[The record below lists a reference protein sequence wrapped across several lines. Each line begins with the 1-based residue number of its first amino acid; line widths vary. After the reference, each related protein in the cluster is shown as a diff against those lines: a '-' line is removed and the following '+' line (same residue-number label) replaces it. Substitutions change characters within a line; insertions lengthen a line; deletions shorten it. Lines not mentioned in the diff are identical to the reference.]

1 MDQLPIPLVS
11 SMETANLYSLYVGDL
26 DATVTEA
33 QLTDFFSGINGFVF
47 AVLCKDNNTG
57 QSLRHGFVD
66 FADLESARVAM
77 ATRNNTL
84 MNGKAIRVMW
94 RHDEYKTNED
104 ANLFVKNL
112 DSSIDNMKLQ
122 AIFAKYGNILS
133 CKVQV
138 FGNGNSKGYGY
149 VQFETPES
157 AKKAI
162 EELNGHDIEGK
173 KIYVDHFKKKEDRI
187 QSDVGYTNLYVKNL
201 KQSVTEETL
210 QEKFSV
216 FGNITSLVI
225 SRDSNGVSK
234 GFGFVNF
241 ERPEDAK
248 KAEESMNGAQLESK
262 VLYVAKAL
270 KKQERQ
276 HMLQRQLQGMSQEE
290 QIQQYKGFNV
300 YVKHINDDVDE
311 DQLKEFFNICG
322 MVKSVKI
329 MRNDNGISRG
339 FGFVCFSKPEEA
351 ERAIRILNGK
361 YAGAAY

>member
-1 MDQLPIPLVS
+1 MDQLPTPVVS
-11 SMETANLYSLYVGDL
+11 SMETANLNSLYVGDL

-33 QLTDFFSGINGFVF
+33 QLTEFFSGMNGFVS

-57 QSLRHGFVD
+57 QSLRHGFVE
-66 FADLESARVAM
+66 FAEPESARVAM

-94 RHDEYKTNED
+94 RHDDYKTNED

-122 AIFAKYGNILS
+122 AIFSNYGNILS

-138 FGNGNSKGYGY
+138 FDNGNSKGYGY

-157 AKKAI
+157 AQKAI
-162 EELNGHDIEGK
+162 EELNGHYIEGK
-173 KIYVDHFKKKEDRI
+173 RIYVDLFKKKEDRI
-187 QSDVGYTNLYVKNL
+187 QSDVEHTNLYVKNL

-276 HMLQRQLQGMSQEE
+276 HTLQRQLQGMSLEE
-290 QIQQYKGFNV
+290 QLQQDKGFNV

-322 MVKSVKI
+322 MIKSVKI
-329 MRNDNGISRG
+329 MRNNNRTSRG
-339 FGFVCFSKPEEA
+339 FGFVCFFKFEDA
-351 ERAIRILNGK
+351 ERAIRIFNGK
-361 YAGAAY
+361 YASVVY